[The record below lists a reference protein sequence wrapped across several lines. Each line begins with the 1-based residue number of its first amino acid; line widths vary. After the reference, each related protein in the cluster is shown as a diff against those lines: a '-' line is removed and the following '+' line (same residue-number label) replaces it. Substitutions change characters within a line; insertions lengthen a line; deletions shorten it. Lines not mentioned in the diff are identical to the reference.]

1 MDEKLIK
8 QFIEDYPNTK
18 KNNLLRKYNLS
29 QSQYEML
36 RRKYNL
42 KKAKTRAWTE
52 EDIKY
57 IRQHPDMKVTEL
69 AKKMNR
75 CPTSVHEKCRIYGLR
90 NNLEKSKPK
99 KLTNET
105 DYIMCLWWL
114 HGDNFHDIAFL
125 FACSEEDV
133 KNALKN
139 KRAMTLALKNRKR
152 GMFELKRTK
161 EEIIKFTLGVEK

>member
-1 MDEKLIK
+1 MDEKLINR
-8 QFIEDYPNTK
+8 FIEDYPTTK
-18 KNNLLRKYNLS
+18 RVVLLRRYNLS
-29 QSQYEML
+29 QAQYEML
-36 RRKYNL
+36 SRKYNL
-42 KKAKTRAWTE
+42 KKEKARAWTE
-52 EDIKY
+52 EDIEY
-57 IRQHPDMKVTEL
+57 IRQHPDMKVTQL

-90 NNLEKSKPK
+90 NNPEKTKPK

-139 KRAMTLALKNRKR
+139 KIAMALALKNRKR
-152 GMFELKRTK
+152 GMFELKRSK
-161 EEIIKFTLGVEK
+161 EEIMKFSLGVTK